1 MQRRR
6 IKKRNSFFI
15 KVSLCFSKKN
25 DIFEGTNDCFIK
37 ILNLNTMRYALK
49 TVIGAGILLGVV
61 TGCYNT
67 PQNTDSMEPEQDSI
81 ALPPPEVAEES
92 VVEIIPPLLP
102 EDILLTKEFLY
113 DKYTLEDVYPYQD
126 TTRSFKWDAI
136 RHSLAFVENVQQNP
150 TRWVV
155 MQNYKNQ
162 NQYPPLVKKYK
173 YNKARLV
180 SDTLGVSRYQSVP
193 LYAPEDTITPELY
206 GPDGSIAAYL
216 GEEGSFVRVKPL
228 LIEKEWM
235 VPKRYLYELADSVF
249 FSHVI
254 VVDRKDQNITTL
266 EFVERGKWKIR
277 SMNPATTGKHNP
289 PYGQETPLGIFVLQQ
304 KKRNMYFWKDGTR
317 EIGGYAPYASRF
329 TNGAHIHGVP
339 VNKPA
344 TKQIE
349 YSWSLGTT
357 PRSHMCVRNA
367 TSHAQFIYD
376 WAPTWSTLVIV
387 IE

>member
-1 MQRRR
+1 MHSP
-6 IKKRNSFFI
+6 KKIFI
-15 KVSLCFSKKN
+15 GGCL
-25 DIFEGTNDCFIK
+25 
-37 ILNLNTMRYALK
+37 
-49 TVIGAGILLGVV
+49 LLGFV
-61 TGCYNT
+61 TGCQNT
-67 PQNTDSMEPEQDSI
+67 PQHTDSTDVKQDSV
-81 ALPPPEVAEES
+81 LLQETESMEEPA
-92 VVEIIPPLLP
+92 VEIIPPLLP
-102 EDILLTKEFLY
+102 EDILLTKDFLY

-126 TTRSFKWDAI
+126 TTRSFKWEVI
-136 RHSLAFVENVQQNP
+136 RQSLAFVENVQQNP
-150 TRWVV
+150 TKWVV

-216 GEEGSFVRVKPL
+216 GEEGGFVRVKPL
-228 LIEKEWM
+228 LIEQEWM
-235 VPKRYLYELADSVF
+235 VPKRYLYELADSVVF
-249 FSHVI
+249 THVI
-254 VVDRKDQNITTL
+254 VVDRKDQNIATL
-266 EFVERGKWKIR
+266 EKTGRGQWKIR

-317 EIGGYAPYASRF
+317 DIGGYAPYASRF
-329 TNGAHIHGVP
+329 TNGAHIHGIP

-344 TKQIE
+344 TKEIE

>member
-1 MQRRR
+1 MG
-6 IKKRNSFFI
+6 
-15 KVSLCFSKKN
+15 FSEKN

-49 TVIGAGILLGVV
+49 TVIGAGVLLSSV
-61 TGCYNT
+61 TGCFNT
-67 PQNTDSMEPEQDSI
+67 PQETDSLKPEQDSI
-81 ALPPPEVAEES
+81 VLPPPEAAEES

-126 TTRSFKWDAI
+126 TTRSFKWEAI
-136 RHSLAFVENVQQNP
+136 RSSLAFVENVQQNP

-162 NQYPPLVKKYK
+162 NQY
-173 YNKARLV
+173 
-180 SDTLGVSRYQSVP
+180 
-193 LYAPEDTITPELY
+193 
-206 GPDGSIAAYL
+206 
-216 GEEGSFVRVKPL
+216 PL

-254 VVDRKDQNITTL
+254 VVDRKDQNIATL

-387 IE
+387 LE

>member
-1 MQRRR
+1 MHSP
-6 IKKRNSFFI
+6 KKIFI
-15 KVSLCFSKKN
+15 GGCL
-25 DIFEGTNDCFIK
+25 
-37 ILNLNTMRYALK
+37 
-49 TVIGAGILLGVV
+49 LLGFV
-61 TGCYNT
+61 TGCQNT
-67 PQNTDSMEPEQDSI
+67 PQKTDSTDVEQDSV
-81 ALPPPEVAEES
+81 PHQRTESMEEPA
-92 VVEIIPPLLP
+92 VEIIPPLLP
-102 EDILLTKEFLY
+102 EDILLTKDFLY

-126 TTRSFKWDAI
+126 TTRSFKWEVI
-136 RHSLAFVENVQQNP
+136 RQSLAFVENVQQNP
-150 TRWVV
+150 TKWVV

-216 GEEGSFVRVKPL
+216 GEEGGFVRVKPL
-228 LIEKEWM
+228 LIEQEWM
-235 VPKRYLYELADSVF
+235 VPKRYLYELADSVVF
-249 FSHVI
+249 THVI
-254 VVDRKDQNITTL
+254 VVDRKDQNIATL
-266 EFVERGKWKIR
+266 EKTGRGQWKIR

-317 EIGGYAPYASRF
+317 NIGGYAPYASRF
-329 TNGAHIHGVP
+329 TNGAHIHGIP

-344 TKQIE
+344 TKEIE

>member
-1 MQRRR
+1 
-6 IKKRNSFFI
+6 
-15 KVSLCFSKKN
+15 
-25 DIFEGTNDCFIK
+25 
-37 ILNLNTMRYALK
+37 MRYALK
-49 TVIGAGILLGVV
+49 TVIGAGVLLSSV
-61 TGCYNT
+61 TGCFNT
-67 PQNTDSMEPEQDSI
+67 PQETDSLKPEQDSI
-81 ALPPPEVAEES
+81 VLPPPETEES

-126 TTRSFKWDAI
+126 TTRSFKWEAI
-136 RHSLAFVENVQQNP
+136 RSSLAFVENVQQNP

-254 VVDRKDQNITTL
+254 VVDRKDQNIATL

-387 IE
+387 LE

>member
-1 MQRRR
+1 MHSPTK
-6 IKKRNSFFI
+6 IFI
-15 KVSLCFSKKN
+15 SGCL
-25 DIFEGTNDCFIK
+25 
-37 ILNLNTMRYALK
+37 
-49 TVIGAGILLGVV
+49 LLGFV
-61 TGCYNT
+61 TGCQNT
-67 PQNTDSMEPEQDSI
+67 PQQADPTDVRQDSI
-81 ALPPPEVAEES
+81 LLQGSESMEEPA
-92 VVEIIPPLLP
+92 VEIIPPLLP
-102 EDILLTKEFLY
+102 EDILLTKDFLY

-126 TTRSFKWDAI
+126 TTRRFKWEVI
-136 RHSLAFVENVQQNP
+136 RQSLAFVENVQQNP
-150 TRWVV
+150 TKWVV

-216 GEEGSFVRVKPL
+216 GEEGGFVRVKPL
-228 LIEKEWM
+228 LIEQEWM
-235 VPKRYLYELADSVF
+235 VPKRYLYELADSVVF
-249 FSHVI
+249 THVI
-254 VVDRKDQNITTL
+254 VVDRKDQNIAAL
-266 EFVERGKWKIR
+266 EMTGRGEWKIR

-329 TNGAHIHGVP
+329 TNGAHIHGIP
-339 VNKPA
+339 VNRPA
-344 TKQIE
+344 TKEIE

-376 WAPTWSTLVIV
+376 WAPVWSTLVIV

>member
-1 MQRRR
+1 MHSPTK
-6 IKKRNSFFI
+6 IFI
-15 KVSLCFSKKN
+15 SGCL
-25 DIFEGTNDCFIK
+25 
-37 ILNLNTMRYALK
+37 
-49 TVIGAGILLGVV
+49 LLGFV
-61 TGCYNT
+61 TGCQNT
-67 PQNTDSMEPEQDSI
+67 PQHADLTDIRQDSI
-81 ALPPPEVAEES
+81 LLQGSESMEEPA
-92 VVEIIPPLLP
+92 VEIIPPLLP
-102 EDILLTKEFLY
+102 EDILLTKDFLY

-126 TTRSFKWDAI
+126 TTRRFKWEVI
-136 RHSLAFVENVQQNP
+136 RQSLAFVENVQQNP
-150 TRWVV
+150 TKWVV

-193 LYAPEDTITPELY
+193 LYAPEDTLTPELY

-228 LIEKEWM
+228 LIEQEWM
-235 VPKRYLYELADSVF
+235 VPKRYLYELADSVVF
-249 FSHVI
+249 THVI
-254 VVDRKDQNITTL
+254 VVDRKDQNIATL
-266 EFVERGKWKIR
+266 EMTGRGQWKIR

-329 TNGAHIHGVP
+329 TNGAHIHGIP

-344 TKQIE
+344 TKEIE